1 MNEHK
6 IYIVCLQFLEAEVD
20 GLSFPKLDVV
30 IVPGVDLSLAVGWE
44 VPDFAGDEYVLSFEA
59 GCLNSP
65 GIVFLVAVEESCVD
79 VPDA

>member
-6 IYIVCLQFLEAEVD
+6 IHIVCLQFLEAQVD
-20 GLSFPKLDVV
+20 RLGFSKLDIV
-30 IVPGVDLSLAVGWE
+30 IVPGVDLPLTVGWE
-44 VPDFAGDEYVLSFEA
+44 VPDFAGDEDVLSFET
-59 GCLNSP
+59 GSLDSP